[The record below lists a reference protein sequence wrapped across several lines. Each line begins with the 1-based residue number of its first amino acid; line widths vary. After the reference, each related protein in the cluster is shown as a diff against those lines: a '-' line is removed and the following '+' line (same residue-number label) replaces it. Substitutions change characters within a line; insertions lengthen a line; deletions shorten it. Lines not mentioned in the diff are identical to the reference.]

1 MKLLSNI
8 RLNAFEKEQIYIYK
22 MGCVK
27 QPENYTFVGEVH
39 TASTGGIGGPKIV
52 VYDKEKN
59 VSKLLSNTF
68 LSTNRKHY
76 SYFGIMRAGDD
87 VSIYSLKFGLYYSTS
102 QTNNESD
109 LRDFTAIQ
117 WSPDEEKRY
126 WIYKRNTIKEPEGY
140 QLIMKVFTASTKGSG
155 GAKVMVM
162 GKTKSEFKTAAD
174 SYRTKKIEL
183 KFPTDIKNV
192 IWTLKPINKKYYY
205 HTTETT
211 DASELNKF
219 TKTLKGRSIS
229 SKYCIYQKK

>member
-1 MKLLSNI
+1 
-8 RLNAFEKEQIYIYK
+8 

-39 TASTGGIGGPKIV
+39 TASTGGIDGPKIV

-59 VSKLLSNTF
+59 VSKFLSNTF
-68 LSTNRKHY
+68 LLTNRKHY
-76 SYFGIMRAGDD
+76 SYFGIMGAGDD

-140 QLIMKVFTASTKGSG
+140 QLIMKIFTASTKGSG

-162 GKTKSEFKTAAD
+162 YKTKSEFKTAAD
-174 SYRTKKIEL
+174 SYKTKKIEL
-183 KFPTDIKNV
+183 KFYADKKDGIWYVNPVKNG
-192 IWTLKPINKKYYY
+192 YYY
-205 HTTETT
+205 HTAETT
-211 DASELNKF
+211 DISKLRKF
-219 TKTLKGRSIS
+219 NDTLKGTNIN

>member
-1 MKLLSNI
+1 
-8 RLNAFEKEQIYIYK
+8 
-22 MGCVK
+22 
-27 QPENYTFVGEVH
+27 
-39 TASTGGIGGPKIV
+39 
-52 VYDKEKN
+52 
-59 VSKLLSNTF
+59 
-68 LSTNRKHY
+68 
-76 SYFGIMRAGDD
+76 
-87 VSIYSLKFGLYYSTS
+87 
-102 QTNNESD
+102 
-109 LRDFTAIQ
+109 
-117 WSPDEEKRY
+117 
-126 WIYKRNTIKEPEGY
+126 
-140 QLIMKVFTASTKGSG
+140 MKVFTASTKGSG